1 MGTCTCTCVK
11 HHIKGIWIDGWLNKE
26 NDDWLSSG
34 TQWRHSIVDKKMSAW
49 KREFH
54 EHWLK
59 MSTERAPSVIF
70 AIHTRALLLKWFWGG
85 FISPLV
91 FSNPATIIIGEI
103 YQNESTSLRNCRD
116 RAIRQ
121 FLPKNAPG
129 QQVHNFLLQYISA
142 PIIFAIFQSLP
153 QTNRVWFYVL
163 LISRSNNLD
172 FSC

>member
-1 MGTCTCTCVK
+1 MG
-11 HHIKGIWIDGWLNKE
+11 GWIRKTMTDSPLGPNE
-26 NDDWLSSG
+26 G
-34 TQWRHSIVDKKMSAW
+34 TQSLTRRWVREKGSFTSTDWKCQQSALHPSSLPFIP
-49 KREFH
+49 KP
-54 EHWLK
+54 WLWNRF
-59 MSTERAPSVIF
+59 E
-70 AIHTRALLLKWFWGG
+70 GG

-91 FSNPATIIIGEI
+91 FSIPATIIIGEV
-103 YQNESTSLRNCRD
+103 YENESTSLRNCGD

-121 FLPKNAPG
+121 FLLKNAPG

-163 LISRSNNLD
+163 LISKSNNLD

>member
-1 MGTCTCTCVK
+1 MG
-11 HHIKGIWIDGWLNKE
+11 GWTRKTMTDSPLGPNE
-26 NDDWLSSG
+26 G
-34 TQWRHSIVDKKMSAW
+34 TRWQEDECMKK
-49 KREFH
+49 EFH

-70 AIHTRALLLKWFWGG
+70 AIHTQALLLKWFWGG

-91 FSNPATIIIGEI
+91 FSIPATIIIGEI
-103 YQNESTSLRNCRD
+103 YQNESTSLRNCGD

-163 LISRSNNLD
+163 LISKSNNLD